1 MDCHALLRGIFLTQG
16 SNPHLLSLLH
26 WQAYS
31 SPLHHLGGFLID
43 KLEIELVKN
52 KQTAVYPLVVI
63 HLLSHVQLFA
73 TPWNTAIRLLCPA
86 LSPSVCSNSYS

>member
-52 KQTAVYPLVVI
+52 KQLYI
-63 HLLSHVQLFA
+63 HWLLF
-73 TPWNTAIRLLCPA
+73 IC
-86 LSPSVCSNSYS
+86 